1 MNYISMT
8 ELGTKSKRLY
18 QFNLDDECEKIIK
31 TVPKMERSAHIRNL
45 IKNSVTKP
53 VPVVRIKL

>member
-1 MNYISMT
+1 MT

-31 TVPKMERSAHIRNL
+31 NIPKMERSAHIRDL